1 MQRVP
6 QDSRALEL
14 AKLANPEYGC
24 IYDWMMLSR
33 VPIWAPRSPYPF
45 PLDGAAWDR
54 KETGVIL
61 MQRILYKMILI
72 NHPVVRVCKEEVG
85 ELKDL
90 LSRARCII
98 WTTRK
103 HFPPGHDGAG
113 RVENTELFR
122 GKGMLVPGMDLKMKG
137 VPTAGQ
143 LRMWEVFKI
152 IFWGSSQLTGL
163 AVQAKL
169 KKGVESVEPQK
180 RFLLQKSGDGTF
192 VAIMDQVIEEK
203 ACLKDNLVYFLMV
216 YVIINCLFK
225 DMCGSV

>member
-14 AKLANPEYGC
+14 AKLDNPEYGC

-90 LSRARCII
+90 LARARCII

-103 HFPPGHDGAG
+103 HFPPTMMAPAG
-113 RVENTELFR
+113 SRILSCSEAR
-122 GKGMLVPGMDLKMKG
+122 GW
-137 VPTAGQ
+137 T
-143 LRMWEVFKI
+143 
-152 IFWGSSQLTGL
+152 
-163 AVQAKL
+163 
-169 KKGVESVEPQK
+169 
-180 RFLLQKSGDGTF
+180 
-192 VAIMDQVIEEK
+192 
-203 ACLKDNLVYFLMV
+203 
-216 YVIINCLFK
+216 
-225 DMCGSV
+225 

>member
-14 AKLANPEYGC
+14 AKLDNPEYGC

-33 VPIWAPRSPYPF
+33 VPILAPRSTYPF

-90 LSRARCII
+90 LAQAAWLGVSSGPQGSTFPPAMMAPAGSRILSCSDARGCWSRA
-98 WTTRK
+98 WT
-103 HFPPGHDGAG
+103 
-113 RVENTELFR
+113 
-122 GKGMLVPGMDLKMKG
+122 
-137 VPTAGQ
+137 
-143 LRMWEVFKI
+143 
-152 IFWGSSQLTGL
+152 
-163 AVQAKL
+163 
-169 KKGVESVEPQK
+169 
-180 RFLLQKSGDGTF
+180 
-192 VAIMDQVIEEK
+192 
-203 ACLKDNLVYFLMV
+203 
-216 YVIINCLFK
+216 
-225 DMCGSV
+225 